1 MKKILIVC
9 SSADTLALKNN
20 KSAPTG
26 YYLDELAV
34 PALHFI
40 HSGYS
45 VVIATPNGKK
55 PVMDDKSNS
64 LSYFKGD
71 KALHSAAV
79 KFVVTHPSMQ
89 KPETLKDVAAHTK
102 DYVAMYVPGG
112 HAPIT
117 DLMED
122 PDLGKILRDFH
133 SKNKITAFLCHGPIA
148 ALAAIPKAKQF
159 KKALIEGKVELASEL
174 AKGWQYS
181 GYRMTIFSNEEEKI
195 AELDLLGELPFY
207 CADALERAGAILE
220 NAPAWNPLVIQ
231 DRELITGQNPFSDL
245 ELASIVVKAIAERR
259 AHNVNEVDLSAH

>member
-9 SSADTLALKNN
+9 SSADTLELKNN
-20 KSAPTG
+20 KNVPTG

-40 HSGYS
+40 HSGYE

-64 LSYFKGD
+64 LSYFSGD
-71 KALHSAAV
+71 KALHSASV

-89 KPETLKDVAAHTK
+89 KPKTLKEVADHTK

-122 PDLGKILRDFH
+122 QDLGKILRDFH

-148 ALAAIPKAKQF
+148 TLAANKKAKQY
-159 KKALIEGKVELASEL
+159 KKALMEGREQGAVELA
-174 AKGWQYS
+174 ADWQYS

-195 AELDLLGELPFY
+195 AEIDLLGELPFY
-207 CADALERAGAILE
+207 CADALKTAGALIE

-231 DRELITGQNPFSDL
+231 DRELITGQNPSSDL
-245 ELASIVVKAIAERR
+245 ELATMVVKAIAEKR
-259 AHNVNEVDLSAH
+259 AHNVNEVGMSV